1 MNSGYSTTPRIQ
13 RLKLFCLKVLNIVS
27 HVDNFQRLSLP
38 TSWTGVLPS
47 VKRPPCQKVVIWKF
61 LTLYRQSNNAVGLR
75 LFLEMGISITAY
87 PVPRAPPAP
96 LAPPAPWAP
105 LAPLA
110 ISTCCS
116 RVTSY
121 PGRPSLAL
129 PISYK
134 IAPNSVEFRPYAQIS
149 LQIGRKVLLSDLFW
163 QLGPIMGSK
172 MFINDFIG
180 LKNDTNRPIEYS
192 TY

>member
-1 MNSGYSTTPRIQ
+1 MLILLLFINTHILPGDHARIECSIELFYRFVIFLKIRNRNPKEHTEVKEQWRMNSGYSTTPRIQ

-105 LAPLA
+105 LA
-110 ISTCCS
+110 S
-116 RVTSY
+116 
-121 PGRPSLAL
+121 
-129 PISYK
+129 
-134 IAPNSVEFRPYAQIS
+134 NFRPY
-149 LQIGRKVLLSDLFW
+149 
-163 QLGPIMGSK
+163 
-172 MFINDFIG
+172 
-180 LKNDTNRPIEYS
+180 KNH
-192 TY
+192 

>member
-38 TSWTGVLPS
+38 TSWTGLLPN
-47 VKRPPCQKVVIWKF
+47 VKRSPCQKVVIWKF
-61 LTLYRQSNNAVGLR
+61 WQFTGNQTMQSVSDYFWKWGFPLQHIQCHGRHLR
-75 LFLEMGISITAY
+75 RS
-87 PVPRAPPAP
+87 
-96 LAPPAPWAP
+96 PPAPWAP

-116 RVTSY
+116 RVTAY
-121 PGRPSLAL
+121 PRRPSLAL

-134 IAPNSVEFRPYAQIS
+134 TAPNSVKFRPYCRITTTCGHARIQT
-149 LQIGRKVLLSDLFW
+149 LSKW
-163 QLGPIMGSK
+163 
-172 MFINDFIG
+172 
-180 LKNDTNRPIEYS
+180 T
-192 TY
+192 TC

>member
-75 LFLEMGISITAY
+75 LFSEMGISTFINAHIL
-87 PVPRAPPAP
+87 PHSPIININVGGAPPAFP
-96 LAPPAPWAP
+96 D
-105 LAPLA
+105 
-110 ISTCCS
+110 INN
-116 RVTSY
+116 
-121 PGRPSLAL
+121 
-129 PISYK
+129 
-134 IAPNSVEFRPYAQIS
+134 NSACGPCIINIININILIIGPY
-149 LQIGRKVLLSDLFW
+149 R
-163 QLGPIMGSK
+163 
-172 MFINDFIG
+172 
-180 LKNDTNRPIEYS
+180 
-192 TY
+192 

>member
-38 TSWTGVLPS
+38 TSWTGLLPS

-96 LAPPAPWAP
+96 LTTSALGAPCATGDFDMLLKSDSISRAPVAGASNIVQNCP
-105 LAPLA
+105 KL
-110 ISTCCS
+110 S
-116 RVTSY
+116 
-121 PGRPSLAL
+121 
-129 PISYK
+129 
-134 IAPNSVEFRPYAQIS
+134 QIS
-149 LQIGRKVLLSDLFW
+149 PLRSNIATNRPKSPFKWSFL

>member
-75 LFLEMGISITAY
+75 LFSEMGIST
-87 PVPRAPPAP
+87 
-96 LAPPAPWAP
+96 
-105 LAPLA
+105 
-110 ISTCCS
+110 
-116 RVTSY
+116 
-121 PGRPSLAL
+121 
-129 PISYK
+129 
-134 IAPNSVEFRPYAQIS
+134 
-149 LQIGRKVLLSDLFW
+149 
-163 QLGPIMGSK
+163 
-172 MFINDFIG
+172 FINAHILPHSPIININNNSACGPCIINIINILIIG
-180 LKNDTNRPIEYS
+180 PYRYYRILWYYTCIIIPKY
-192 TY
+192 

>member
-38 TSWTGVLPS
+38 TSWTGLLPS

-61 LTLYRQSNNAVGLR
+61 LTLYRQSNNAVGLW
-75 LFLEMGISITAY
+75 LFLEMGISIIAY

-96 LAPPAPWAP
+96 LTTTPH
-105 LAPLA
+105 APLA

-116 RVTSY
+116 RVTTY
-121 PGRPSLAL
+121 LGRPSLAL

-134 IAPNSVEFRPYAQIS
+134 TAPNSIKFRPYAQIS
-149 LQIGRKVLLSDLFW
+149 LQIGRKVLLSDLFC
-163 QLGPIMGSK
+163 
-172 MFINDFIG
+172 N
-180 LKNDTNRPIEYS
+180 
-192 TY
+192 